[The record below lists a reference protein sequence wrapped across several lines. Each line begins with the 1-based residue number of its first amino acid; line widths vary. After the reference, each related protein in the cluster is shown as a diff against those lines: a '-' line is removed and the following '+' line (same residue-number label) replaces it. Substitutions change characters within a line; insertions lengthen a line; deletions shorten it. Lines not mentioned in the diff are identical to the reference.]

1 MSRPLV
7 PGLITEGDTDELFLG
22 RVIGRQLRA
31 LTDLAPR
38 PVDVQSV
45 QYGACRMIKDADR
58 IRQAIEELAGD
69 CHLIFL
75 HSDHRERDKAARH
88 ACDDV
93 VPLVPVKETE
103 AWPLA
108 DARVWGRVPGADRSV
123 LPGRPREVEKISDP
137 KAALRAVLA
146 GVSHRK
152 VAEHFAFAGDHVD
165 LAVLAQLP
173 AYAEWVD
180 ATSKAL
186 RSHGFL

>member
-22 RVIGRQLRA
+22 PVIARQLRA
-31 LTDLAPR
+31 LTDSAPR

-45 QYGACRMIKDADR
+45 QYGVCRMIKDDDR
-58 IRQAIEELAGD
+58 VRQAIQELAAD

-75 HSDHRERDKAARH
+75 HNDHRERAKADRH
-88 ACDDV
+88 ADQAV
-93 VPLVPVKETE
+93 IPLIPVKETE
-103 AWPLA
+103 AWLLA
-108 DARVWGRVPGADRSV
+108 DAQVWARVPGADLSR
-123 LPGRPREVEKISDP
+123 LPGRPREAEKIPDP
-137 KAALRAVLA
+137 KAVLRTVLA
-146 GVSHRK
+146 GVSHRR

-173 AYAEWVD
+173 AYAEWLD

-186 RSHGFL
+186 RNHGFL